1 MSSTSPRHPLGV
13 APGGASVGP
22 VREPPSAGG
31 DDTVIRRPTRIDT
44 IADAY
49 VATVARLDP
58 LQATAM
64 GIPGHDHEM
73 TDLSPEGFAA
83 RFDAARAVLTTL
95 STEEPR
101 DATDRVTRAA
111 MQERLG
117 LELELAD
124 AGEQLASLNV
134 IASPAQ
140 ALRDVFDLMPT
151 GSTDD
156 WSTIAERLHTLPRA
170 VAGYCES
177 LRASA
182 RQGRV
187 AAIRQVREVAA
198 EAAELA
204 DPDRSFFTSLASSRA
219 AARALDESATC
230 SLVRRE
236 LELGARVAREAYG
249 TLAAFLHDE
258 LAPLAPEDDGVGR
271 ERYALWSRYFLGATV
286 DLEETY
292 AWGLDELAR
301 IVAEQ
306 EEVSRQIAG
315 PGATVAEAV
324 ALLDADPGRQLHG
337 TRALQAWMQD
347 TADTAIAAL
356 DGVHVDIPAPV
367 RTLEACIAPTHSGGI
382 YYTPPSDD
390 FSRPGRMW
398 WSVPSGVDE
407 FSTWREKTT
416 VYHEGVPG
424 HHLQFGQAVFRR
436 DTLNRWRRLGC
447 WVSGHGEGWALYA
460 ERLMADLGFLDDPG
474 DRLGMLDG
482 QRLRAARVVLDIG
495 VHLGLPVPAQLGGG
509 GRWDAVAAWEFLRGN
524 AAMSEEVLRYELNRY
539 LGWPGQAPSY
549 KVGQRLWEQARDRA
563 ARAARERGDVFDLR
577 AFHARALDLGSVG
590 LDVLASALS

>member
-1 MSSTSPRHPLGV
+1 MSSSSPRPPRRVPPAG
-13 APGGASVGP
+13 PG
-22 VREPPSAGG
+22 REPSSTGTADPVS
-31 DDTVIRRPTRIDT
+31 RRSTPIDA
-44 IADAY
+44 IADGY
-49 VATVARLDP
+49 VSTIARLDP
-58 LQATAM
+58 LQATSM

-73 TDLSPEGFAA
+73 TDLSPDGFTA
-83 RFDAARAVLTTL
+83 RFDAARAVLAAL

-101 DATDRVTRAA
+101 DETDRVTLAA
-111 MQERLG
+111 MRERLG
-117 LELELAD
+117 IELELAD

-156 WSTIAERLHTLPRA
+156 WSTIAERLHTLPDA

-187 AAIRQVREVAA
+187 AAIRQVQEVAA
-198 EAAELA
+198 VAAELA
-204 DPDRSFFTSLASSRA
+204 DPGRSFFTSLASSRA
-219 AARALDESATC
+219 AALALDESASC

-236 LELGARVAREAYG
+236 LELGARAACEAYA
-249 TLAAFLHDE
+249 TLTRFLRDE
-258 LAPLAPEDDGVGR
+258 LAPRAPEEDGVGR
-271 ERYALWSRYFLGATV
+271 DRYALWSRYFLGATV

-315 PGATVAEAV
+315 PDATVAEAV
-324 ALLDADPGRQLHG
+324 AVLDADPARMLHG

-347 TADTAIAAL
+347 TADAAIAAL
-356 DGVHVDIPAPV
+356 DGVHLDIPGPV

-398 WSVPSGVDE
+398 WSVPTGVDE
-407 FSTWREKTT
+407 FTTWREKTT

-495 VHLGLPVPAQLGGG
+495 VHLGLAYPQHLGGG
-509 GRWDAVAAWEFLRGN
+509 GRWDAANAWEFLRGN
-524 AAMSEEVLRYELNRY
+524 AAMSDEVVRYELNRY
-539 LGWPGQAPSY
+539 LGWPAQAPSY
-549 KVGQRLWEQARDRA
+549 KVGQRLWEHVRDRA
-563 ARAARERGDVFDLR
+563 DRSARGRGDELDLR
-577 AFHARALDLGSVG
+577 GFHARALDLGSLG
-590 LDVLASALS
+590 LDVLADALT